1 LSHRGRTVLLKYHRL
16 LSGDHPHPPNS
27 LSALRHVLDG
37 GAAVIEFDVGVTG
50 DGGFVLMH
58 NAELDRETTGRGP
71 LDAVTIAEFTRLRL
85 RDSEEPTAA
94 LADAVEVLR
103 RVQRPLKVQVD
114 FKEARP
120 VAGETAAALLAALAP
135 LRADSQLQVVVG
147 CLADWNLRTLRRL
160 DPALAVGLDFLLYLD
175 TPGEKALRLP
185 HRVNAYGYLDD
196 HPLGYRR
203 AFPVGL
209 YLEDRIEA
217 LLTLLPGA
225 REIYL
230 HKEFVRQALRDGV
243 NPIALVHR
251 LRPDILVDV
260 WTINAD
266 DDDFASSLA
275 AALEA
280 GAQQITTDTPVQLA
294 RHVAAALASPE
305 HRLVQP

>member
-1 LSHRGRTVLLKYHRL
+1 MAS
-16 LSGDHPHPPNS
+16 
-27 LSALRHVLDG
+27 
-37 GAAVIEFDVGVTG
+37 VT
-50 DGGFVLMH
+50 
-58 NAELDRETTGRGP
+58 A
-71 LDAVTIAEFTRLRL
+71 AEFTRLRL

-120 VAGETAAALLAALAP
+120 VAAETAEAFLAALSP
-135 LRADSQLQVVVG
+135 LRANAHLEVVVG
-147 CLADWNLRTLRRL
+147 CLGDWNLRTLRRL
-160 DPALAVGLDFLLYLD
+160 DGALAVGLDFFLYLD
-175 TPGEKALRLP
+175 APGQEGLRLP

-203 AFPVGL
+203 TVPVGL

-217 LLTLLPGA
+217 LLTLLPAA

-230 HKEFVRQALRDGV
+230 HKGFVQQALRDGV
-243 NPIALVHR
+243 NPIALVRR

-260 WTINAD
+260 WTINAGD
-266 DDDFASSLA
+266 ADFPSALA

-280 GAQQITTDTPVQLA
+280 GAQQITTDTAVLVGRYVAQTL
-294 RHVAAALASPE
+294 AAAEPS
-305 HRLVQP
+305 R